1 MDVCVREK
9 GLHFCGEVI
18 STALFCCTDK
28 THAVDYEMA
37 DFLRL
42 AEYRGQPAI

>member
-1 MDVCVREK
+1 MCVK
-9 GLHFCGEVI
+9 KVFIICGEVI